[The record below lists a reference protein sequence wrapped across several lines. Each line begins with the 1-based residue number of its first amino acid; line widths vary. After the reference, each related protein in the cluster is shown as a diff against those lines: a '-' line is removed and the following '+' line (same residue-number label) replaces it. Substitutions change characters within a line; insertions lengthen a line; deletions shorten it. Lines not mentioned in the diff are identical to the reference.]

1 MSRSLLACAALLLT
15 MACPA
20 SGQQVVRFAEPDR
33 LDMARAYLR
42 FDRALAASSLENA
55 AEIASLPFDRATT
68 LFFSGRDTSALP
80 ILSDL
85 NVQLLQESSKETRRL
100 LESKRIAAD
109 PAIIVA
115 GPRRQ
120 VTIRLTPIFDP
131 GAVAPVE
138 ASVLLLD
145 PNGDVRLRTTVALAR
160 GEARALEL
168 PRDALDVPGGWT
180 VVLRAGEVEV
190 DAVALH
196 VVREPLDEAVPR
208 LERALAAI
216 EVAETLIDAAAATR
230 DRLALLSPEPT
241 PFLTARLMAQPAGLL
256 QQLERDIALLRR
268 GIDPFRS
275 RPGETW
281 RTLSHAGTRVPM
293 RVYAPA
299 HVLDDT
305 APLIIALHGAG
316 ADEQMWLSGFNDGQ
330 LRALADEHG
339 FIVACPSTYA
349 LVGGP
354 LVLDR
359 VLDVLD
365 ESYQIDRDRVAII
378 GHSLGGFVASR
389 MAQLRSDRI
398 DAVCCFA
405 GARPFEPD
413 RPTARALIVGA
424 GRDPIIAAGP
434 LRALSEQAQAE
445 GLPVEYRHME
455 TIGHTTVVNAALE
468 ESILWILDGWS
479 GGLVE

>member
-1 MSRSLLACAALLLT
+1 MSRHLLASVALLLT
-15 MACPA
+15 MVCLAG
-20 SGQQVVRFAEPDR
+20 GQQVVHFSEPDR

-42 FDRALAASSLENA
+42 FDRALAASKLENA

-68 LFFSGRDTSALP
+68 LFFSGRDSSALP

-85 NVQLLQESSKETRRL
+85 NVRLLQESDKETRRL
-100 LESKRIAAD
+100 LESMRIATD
-109 PAIIVA
+109 PGIIVA
-115 GPRRQ
+115 GPQRR
-120 VTIRLTPIFDP
+120 VRIRLTPIFDP
-131 GAVAPVE
+131 GAVESVE
-138 ASVLLLD
+138 ASLTLLD
-145 PNGDVRLRTTVALAR
+145 PNGDVRVRRSVSLAR
-160 GEARALEL
+160 GETRVFALPPL
-168 PRDALDVPGGWT
+168 DLDATGGWT
-180 VVLRAGEVEV
+180 VRLHAGDAEV
-190 DAVALH
+190 DAVALQ
-196 VVREPLDEAVPR
+196 VVREPLHEAVPR

-216 EVAETLIDAAAATR
+216 DVAETLLDAAEATR
-230 DRLALLSPEPT
+230 DRLGLLSSEPT
-241 PFLTARLMAQPAGLL
+241 PFLTARLMAQPAGLM

-268 GIDPFRS
+268 GIDPFQA

-299 HVLDDT
+299 HVLDDA

-330 LRALADEHG
+330 LRGLADEHG

-359 VLDVLD
+359 VLEVLD
-365 ESYQIDRDRVAII
+365 ASYHIDPDRIAII

-413 RPTARALIVGA
+413 RPTARALIIGA

-434 LRALSEQAQAE
+434 LRALSEQAQRD
-445 GLPVEYRHME
+445 GLPVEYRHLE
-455 TIGHTTVVNAALE
+455 TIGHTTIVNAALE
-468 ESILWILDGWS
+468 ESILWILSGFS
-479 GGLVE
+479 GGLVK